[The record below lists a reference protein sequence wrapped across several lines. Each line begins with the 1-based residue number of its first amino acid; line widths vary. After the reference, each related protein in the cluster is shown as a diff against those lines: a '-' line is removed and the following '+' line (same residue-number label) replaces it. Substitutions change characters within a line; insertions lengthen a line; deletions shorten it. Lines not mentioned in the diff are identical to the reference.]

1 MATNRASSPDRR
13 VHPRFAANELR
24 GLHTA
29 RVKYGREISVIN
41 LSAGGVWF
49 ETTGPL
55 TPESTIVLEFL
66 GPANT
71 VLVPSRVLRCQRP
84 PAVERGARARGACA
98 FKRLLRLKELV
109 TGTTRPFDAELSI
122 EDSGSWHE
130 VVGKYRDGRLV
141 QGYTSDFSPLKS
153 YLHVSPAP
161 SAKQAQWV
169 SMNELD
175 AIFFLQDPAPADG
188 ADAVMARESGTPYG
202 RKVALVLPSGEELVG
217 STLNYRRDRNGFFIH
232 PSDSDFGVARV
243 FVTQSG
249 IRSVRFL

>member
-1 MATNRASSPDRR
+1 MATSRASSTDRR

-29 RVKYGREISVIN
+29 RVKYGQEISVIN

-49 ETTGPL
+49 ETTSSL

-84 PAVERGARARGACA
+84 PAFESAARARGACA
-98 FKRLLRLKELV
+98 FRRLLRLKDLV
-109 TGTTRPFDAELSI
+109 TGTTLPLDELSL
-122 EDSGSWHE
+122 DGTASWQE
-130 VVGKYRDGRLV
+130 LVGKCRDGRLV
-141 QGYTSDFSPLKS
+141 QGYTRDFSPLRT

-161 SAKQAQWV
+161 AAKESQFV
-169 SMNELD
+169 SLNDLD
-175 AIFFLQDPAPADG
+175 ALFFMQDPAPADG
-188 ADAVMARESGTPYG
+188 GDAVMARESGTAYG
-202 RKVALVLPSGEELVG
+202 RKVALVLPSGEDLVG
-217 STLNYRRDRNGFFIH
+217 STLNYSRDGNGFFIH
-232 PSDSDFGVARV
+232 PSDNDFGVARV
-243 FVTQSG
+243 FVTQRG

>member
-1 MATNRASSPDRR
+1 MATSRASSTDRR

-29 RVKYGREISVIN
+29 RVKYGQEISVIN

-66 GPANT
+66 GPANA
-71 VLVPSRVLRCQRP
+71 VLVPSRVLRCQSP
-84 PAVERGARARGACA
+84 PVVDRARARGACA
-98 FKRLLRLKELV
+98 FKRLLRLKDLV
-109 TGTTRPFDAELSI
+109 TGTTLPFDAELSL
-122 EDSGSWHE
+122 EDTGSWQQ

-141 QGYTSDFSPLKS
+141 HGYTSDFSPLKS

-161 SAKQAQWV
+161 SAKEAQFV
-169 SMNELD
+169 SLSDLD
-175 AIFFLQDPAPADG
+175 AIFFVKDPAPAEG
-188 ADAVMARESGTPYG
+188 GNAVVARESGTPYG
-202 RKVALVLPSGEELVG
+202 RKVAMALPSGDDLVG
-217 STLNYRRDRNGFFIH
+217 STLNYSRDGNGFFIH

-243 FVTQSG
+243 FVTPSG
-249 IRSVRFL
+249 IRTLRFL